1 MNKKDLA
8 SFKRQLKN
16 GGNVIIDEICRF
28 YIHSE
33 SKAIVHQESAYF
45 AKLSETEQELYFQ
58 NFKKI
63 LTGGTDEK
71 LFELPFKQEDGA
83 CGQSFLYGMLQAGKE
98 GKVGTAGADGQ
109 AGTTGDDLES
119 YAAQMIQKINE
130 TCSYE
135 MDLVVN
141 FIRCQFTTA
150 PKKVSVDDT
159 YPMGSQDS
167 GQDGGYSMDFL
178 LCSINRIQ
186 RAEAAVKFE
195 FSRKQF
201 SLSASLSELVDLKNP
216 VEGFMFPTI
225 AEGGADVNKVVYYSS
240 RSNSRNLEL
249 IEQVL
254 NADVSM
260 TAEDEKERF
269 DRLVS
274 TVVGEKAKPELIKSI
289 YESIDTLIQEDVSE
303 EEPMVSLSFLE
314 KTLSHNGVDTSRYQE
329 IAREIVP
336 DASEFKAA
344 NIIPKFSKKSLV
356 INTDTVS
363 ISISPKHLDLLRTV
377 IDERGRKCIQIEVE
391 DDVEING
398 ILLQ

>member
-16 GGNVIIDEICRF
+16 GGNVIIDQICRF

-83 CGQSFLYGMLQAGKE
+83 CGQSFLYRMLRAGKD
-98 GKVGTAGADGQ
+98 GTAGADGK
-109 AGTTGDDLES
+109 AGTTEDDLES
-119 YAAQMIQKINE
+119 YAAQMIEKINE
-130 TCSYE
+130 TCSFE
-135 MDLVVN
+135 MDFVVN
-141 FIRCQFTTA
+141 FIRCQFTAA
-150 PKKVSVDDT
+150 PKKVSVKDNYYAGGQEID
-159 YPMGSQDS
+159 
-167 GQDGGYSMDFL
+167 QDGGYSMDFL

-289 YESIDTLIQEDVSE
+289 YESIDTLIQEEGLE
-303 EEPMVSLSFLE
+303 EEPRVSLSFLE
-314 KTLSHNGVDTSRYQE
+314 KTLSESGVDTTRYQE

>member
-16 GGNVIIDEICRF
+16 GGNVIIDQICRF

-63 LTGGTDEK
+63 LSGGTDEK

-83 CGQSFLYGMLQAGKE
+83 CGQSFLYRMLRAGKA
-98 GKVGTAGADGQ
+98 GTVGADGKS
-109 AGTTGDDLES
+109 GIEGDDLES

-135 MDLVVN
+135 MDFVVH

-159 YPMGSQDS
+159 YPMASQDS

-201 SLSASLSELVDLKNP
+201 TLSASLSELVDLKNP

-225 AEGGADVNKVVYYSS
+225 VEGGADVNKVVYYSS

-289 YESIDTLIQEDVSE
+289 YESIDTLIQEEESE
-303 EEPMVSLSFLE
+303 EEPRVSLSFLE
-314 KTLSHNGVDTSRYQE
+314 KTLSESGVDTTRYQE
-329 IAREIVP
+329 IAKEIVP
-336 DASEFKAA
+336 DATEFKAA

-356 INTDTVS
+356 INTETVS

>member
-16 GGNVIIDEICRF
+16 GGNVIIDQICRF

-33 SKAIVHQESAYF
+33 SKAVVHQESAYF

-63 LTGGTDEK
+63 LSGGSDTK
-71 LFELPFKQEDGA
+71 LFELPFKQEDAA
-83 CGQSFLYGMLQAGKE
+83 CGQSFLYRMLRAGKA
-98 GKVGTAGADGQ
+98 GAAGADGK
-109 AGTTGDDLES
+109 AGTIGNDLES
-119 YAAQMIQKINE
+119 YAAQMIEKINE
-130 TCSYE
+130 TCIFE
-135 MDLVVN
+135 MDYVVN

-150 PKKVSVDDT
+150 PKKISVDDA
-159 YPMGSQDS
+159 YAMGSQDS

-201 SLSASLSELVDLKNP
+201 TLSASLSELVDLNNP

-225 AEGGADVNKVVYYSS
+225 AEGGTDVNKVVYYSS
-240 RSNSRNLEL
+240 KSNSRNLEL

-289 YESIDTLIQEDVSE
+289 YESIDTLIQEDVTE
-303 EEPMVSLSFLE
+303 EEPRVSLSFLE

-329 IAREIVP
+329 IARDIVP
-336 DASEFKAA
+336 DALEFKAA